1 MNDKSHD
8 EALERAKE
16 TLTAADATMRS
27 DYHGIIPGES
37 IDLQDGET
45 VYVVDRS
52 VDRWQTVHLII
63 ETDTGDR
70 EKVRESQ
77 LIDDMKEAEP

>member
-1 MNDKSHD
+1 MNDESHD

-16 TLTAADATMRS
+16 ALTAADATMRS
-27 DYHGIIPGES
+27 DYNGLIPEES
-37 IDLQDGET
+37 IDLQNGET

-63 ETDTGDR
+63 ETDAGDR
-70 EKVRESQ
+70 EKLREGR
-77 LIDDMKEAEP
+77 LIDRM